1 MDIKQV
7 IPGYGYENEAQA
19 HHTDETICRIVI
31 QKLREFKQTIFRLR
45 NFLYELQLDDKLDL
59 QPLWDEADIFSDEVK
74 LRVCRWKPLP
84 AIWQKRLE
92 RADRELLEAVEQLE
106 SQGKEL
112 FDLIF
117 GKLKRNGRVKLMP
130 QLYERFWGECRKKA
144 EELEKQ
150 LERTVKLFKKR
161 DVLCNLKP
169 LSLQKTLELFER
181 KWSE

>member
-1 MDIKQV
+1 
-7 IPGYGYENEAQA
+7 
-19 HHTDETICRIVI
+19 
-31 QKLREFKQTIFRLR
+31 
-45 NFLYELQLDDKLDL
+45 
-59 QPLWDEADIFSDEVK
+59 
-74 LRVCRWKPLP
+74 
-84 AIWQKRLE
+84 E
-92 RADRELLEAVEQLE
+92 RADRELLEAIEQLE

-117 GKLKRNGRVKLMP
+117 SKLKRNGRVKLMP
-130 QLYERFWGECRKKA
+130 QLYEKFWQECRKKA